1 MTDMTSNHGAASE
14 PLTEG
19 EFIARAQRFLTGLGV
34 DPTALDP
41 DTNLVDTRV
50 LDSLLLL
57 AFLAFV
63 EEQRGYE
70 AEPKP
75 EDLVAIRTLRT
86 AYSLVH
92 SRGPHDSLERT
103 DREP

>member
-1 MTDMTSNHGAASE
+1 MTDKTSTHSVASE
-14 PLTEG
+14 PLTES
-19 EFIARAQRFLTGLGV
+19 EFIARAQRFLTGVGV
-34 DPTALDP
+34 NPAALDP
-41 DTNLVDTRV
+41 DTNLVDTKV

-86 AYSLVH
+86 AYALVR
-92 SRGPHDSLERT
+92 SRGRD
-103 DREP
+103 DRES

>member
-1 MTDMTSNHGAASE
+1 E
-14 PLTEG
+14 PPTES
-19 EFIARAQRFLTGLGV
+19 EFIARAQKFLTGLGV
-34 DPTALDP
+34 QPAALDP
-41 DTNLVDTRV
+41 DTNLVETRV

-75 EDLVAIRTLRT
+75 EDLIAIRTLRT
-86 AYSLVH
+86 AYALVN
-92 SRGPHDSLERT
+92 SRDG
-103 DREP
+103 RES